1 MPGGRTQEECTTKLT
16 SGLSVGKWMGI
27 QKAELNGRA
36 LPHGCVFLEQL
47 PVWDMGAFQSL
58 QSTFSQDI
66 FPCAVLDPELRL

>member
-1 MPGGRTQEECTTKLT
+1 MPGGRTREECTTELT

-47 PVWDMGAFQSL
+47 PVWDREHFSPCSQHSPR
-58 QSTFSQDI
+58 TFS
-66 FPCAVLDPELRL
+66 PVLFLIQS

>member
-47 PVWDMGAFQSL
+47 PVWDMGAF
-58 QSTFSQDI
+58 
-66 FPCAVLDPELRL
+66 